1 MDHSKVLLNLGCGN
15 SYHSDWVNLDLLPQS
30 PEVTQADISKGIPY
44 LNASVDVVYHSH
56 LLEHLTR
63 PDSKQLI
70 ADCFRVLKP
79 GGTLRVAVPDLE
91 QIAKQYLLT
100 LETAW
105 KTPSQECLANHN
117 WMQLE
122 LLDQILR
129 KESGGEMGPWLTNP
143 DIPNKEFVLARI
155 GNEIHNAHN
164 CSAAPKT
171 KTAFWPAYFAKLFTR
186 LRNQAVRLLLG
197 KKTLKQLEVSRFRE
211 SGEIHQWMYDRVALR
226 ELLSDAGFTRFRIC
240 NATQSQIQNFNHYQ
254 LDSVDSRPVKPDS
267 IFVEADKPSDPAQG
281 KAPHKSVA

>member
-44 LNASVDVVYHSH
+44 PNASVDVVYHSH
-56 LLEHLTR
+56 LLEHLNR

-122 LLDQILR
+122 LLD
-129 KESGGEMGPWLTNP
+129 G
-143 DIPNKEFVLARI
+143 
-155 GNEIHNAHN
+155 
-164 CSAAPKT
+164 
-171 KTAFWPAYFAKLFTR
+171 
-186 LRNQAVRLLLG
+186 RNTS
-197 KKTLKQLEVSRFRE
+197 K
-211 SGEIHQWMYDRVALR
+211 
-226 ELLSDAGFTRFRIC
+226 
-240 NATQSQIQNFNHYQ
+240 
-254 LDSVDSRPVKPDS
+254 
-267 IFVEADKPSDPAQG
+267 
-281 KAPHKSVA
+281 